1 MEIVT
6 RRVKSLLK
14 KVEDPNAEKFDIFMH
29 QVLTAFLTS
38 NLSTDQTKIVVAL
51 LQKEGYI
58 A

>member
-14 KVEDPNAEKFDIFMH
+14 KVEDPNAEKFDLFLH
-29 QVLTAFLTS
+29 DVLKAFLTG
-38 NLSTDQTKIVVAL
+38 NLSPEQTKIVVAL